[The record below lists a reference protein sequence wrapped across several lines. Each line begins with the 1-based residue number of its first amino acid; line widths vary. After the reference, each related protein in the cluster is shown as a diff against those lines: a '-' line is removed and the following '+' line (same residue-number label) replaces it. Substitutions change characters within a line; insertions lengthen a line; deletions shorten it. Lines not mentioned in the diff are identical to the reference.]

1 MSTVVPRIH
10 LGEWI
15 ADVVNWL
22 TDHWSGFFDGVAS
35 IVNHLVD
42 GIQHVLMNTPI
53 VLLIVIF
60 ALLALWARG
69 WKAAV
74 LAAVGFC
81 LIDAF
86 GEFPSAMQ
94 TLAQIIVASVL
105 AIVIAIPVGILAA
118 RNRRASAVI
127 KPVLD
132 FMQTLPAYVYLLPV
146 LFLIG
151 LGSAGAV
158 LATIIFSIPP
168 GVRLTELGIRQVDGE
183 MVEAGQAFGATPKE
197 VLRGIQI
204 PLAMPSIM
212 AGVNQ
217 VIMLALSMVVVA
229 GIVGAPG
236 LGQDVL
242 SSLQSLDV
250 GVGVEAGLSV
260 VILAIFLDRVTDG
273 FSKREVGL
281 RSEIDKLR
289 RRQARAAAATDAA

>member
-1 MSTVVPRIH
+1 MSTVIPRIH
-10 LGEWI
+10 LGEWV

-53 VLLIVIF
+53 VLLVIIF

-69 WKAAV
+69 WKAAI
-74 LAAVGFC
+74 LAVVGFA
-81 LIDAF
+81 LIDGF
-86 GEFPSAMQ
+86 GEFPSAME
-94 TLAQIIVASVL
+94 TLSQIIVASVL

-118 RNRRASAVI
+118 RGRRASAVI

-260 VILAIFLDRVTDG
+260 VIMAIYLDRVTDG
-273 FSKREVGL
+273 FSKPEVGL
-281 RSEIDKLR
+281 RSELATLR
-289 RRQARAAAATDAA
+289 RRQTRAAAATDAA